1 MGPQDGSIVR
11 SGTTS
16 ASDLLQLISS
26 GQATTRAGLASVTG
40 LARSTVSQRVD
51 ALIASHLVY
60 EAGGG
65 TSTGGRPP
73 VVLAFNRTAGL
84 VLAADLGA
92 THCRLAVADLGA
104 HLIEETTDDLE
115 IAKGPDHV
123 LSWVADRFEELLA
136 RCGRSA
142 ADVRG
147 IGIGVPGPV
156 DFHTGQAVNPP
167 IMPGWDGVS
176 IPARLQARFDTPVLV
191 DNDVNIMAL
200 GEWSTTWPEVD
211 HLLLIKVGTGIGC
224 GVVSRGQVHRGADGA
239 AGDIGHIRLSG
250 HDDAICRC
258 GNLACVEA
266 VAGGAALAQQLRADG
281 FDARSSRDVV
291 RLATEGNAVAVR
303 RVRAAGRLIGEV
315 LASLVNFF
323 NPNVVVVGGDLAEVR
338 DQLLA
343 GIREVVYQRSLPLA
357 TRRLQIAQS
366 TLGDRA
372 GAVGAAVMAVER
384 ALSPEAVEEALLSVP
399 QGRAGASRK

>member
-1 MGPQDGSIVR
+1 MDQQDGAIVR
-11 SGTTS
+11 SGPGS
-16 ASDLLQLISS
+16 ASNLLRLISS
-26 GQATTRAGLASVTG
+26 GEATTRAGLAAATG

-51 ALIASHLVY
+51 ALIASQLVY
-60 EAGGG
+60 EAGEGA
-65 TSTGGRPP
+65 STGGRPP
-73 VVLAFNRTAGL
+73 VVLAFNRGAGV

-104 HLIEETTDDLE
+104 YLLEELTADLE
-115 IAKGPDHV
+115 IATGPDHV
-123 LSWVADRFEELLA
+123 LGWVAERFEELLA
-136 RCGRSA
+136 RCGRSV

-156 DFHTGQAVNPP
+156 DFHTGQAVHPP

-176 IPARLQARFDTPVLV
+176 IPARLQARFDVPVLV

-211 HLLLIKVGTGIGC
+211 HLLLVKVGTGIGC
-224 GVVSRGQVHRGADGA
+224 GVVSGGRVHRGADGA
-239 AGDIGHIRLSG
+239 AGDIGHIRISG

-266 VAGGAALAQQLRADG
+266 VAGGAALARQLRADG

-291 RLATEGNAVAVR
+291 RLATEGNATATR

-323 NPNVVVVGGDLAEVR
+323 NPNVIVVGGDLAEVR

-357 TRRLQIAQS
+357 TRHLQIAQS
-366 TLGDRA
+366 ALGDRA
-372 GAVGAAVMAVER
+372 GAVGAAVMAV
-384 ALSPEAVEEALLSVP
+384 AYVLSPEKVEESLLAATSAV
-399 QGRAGASRK
+399 RAAP

>member
-1 MGPQDGSIVR
+1 MEQQNGAIVE
-11 SGTTS
+11 SLPGS
-16 ASDLLQLISS
+16 ASDLLRLISS
-26 GQATTRAGLASVTG
+26 GQATTRAGLASATG
-40 LARSTVSQRVD
+40 LARSTVSQRVE
-51 ALIASHLVY
+51 ALIASRLVY
-60 EAGGG
+60 EAGEGA
-65 TSTGGRPP
+65 STGGRPP
-73 VVLAFNRTAGL
+73 VVLAFNRGAGV

-104 HLIEETTDDLE
+104 QLLEELTDDLE
-115 IAKGPDHV
+115 IAQGPDRV
-123 LSWVADRFEELLA
+123 LGWVADRFEELLA
-136 RCGRSA
+136 RCGRSV

-156 DFHTGQAVNPP
+156 DFSTGQAVHPP

-176 IPARLQARFDTPVLV
+176 IPERLRERFDAPVLV

-200 GEWSTTWPEVD
+200 GEWSATWRTVD
-211 HLLLIKVGTGIGC
+211 HLLLVKVGTGIGC
-224 GVVSRGQVHRGADGA
+224 GVVSHGRVHRGADGA
-239 AGDIGHIRLSG
+239 AGDIGHIRISG
-250 HDDAICRC
+250 HDDAVCRC

-281 FDARSSRDVV
+281 FDARSGRDVV
-291 RLATEGNAVAVR
+291 RLATEGNPVATR
-303 RVRAAGRLIGEV
+303 RVRAAGRLLGEV

-323 NPNVVVVGGDLAEVR
+323 NPNVIVVGGDLAEVR

-357 TRRLQIAQS
+357 TRHLQIAQS
-366 TLGDRA
+366 VLGDRA

-384 ALSPEAVEEALLSVP
+384 ALSREAVEQALLAVP
-399 QGRAGASRK
+399 QGTAGA

>member
-1 MGPQDGSIVR
+1 MSQGHGAIAR
-11 SGTTS
+11 SGASS

-40 LARSTVSQRVD
+40 LARSTVSQRVE
-51 ALIASHLVY
+51 ALIASQLVY

-73 VVLAFNRTAGL
+73 VVLAFNRAAGV

-104 HLIEETTDDLE
+104 QLLQELTDDLE
-115 IAKGPDHV
+115 IAEGPDHV
-123 LSWVADRFEELLA
+123 LAWVADRFEELLA
-136 RCGRSA
+136 SCGRSA
-142 ADVRG
+142 ADVRA
-147 IGIGVPGPV
+147 IGLGVPGPV
-156 DFHTGQAVNPP
+156 DFSTGQAVSPP

-176 IPARLQARFDTPVLV
+176 IPLRLQARFDAPVLI

-211 HLLLIKVGTGIGC
+211 HLLLVKVGTGIGC

-239 AGDIGHIRLSG
+239 AGDIGHIRISG
-250 HDDAICRC
+250 HDDAVCRC

-291 RLATEGNAVAVR
+291 RLAAEGNAVAIR
-303 RVRAAGRLIGEV
+303 RVRAAGRLLGEV

-323 NPNVVVVGGDLAEVR
+323 NPDVVVVGGDLAEVR

-357 TRRLQIAQS
+357 TRHLEIAQS
-366 TLGDRA
+366 SLGDRA

-384 ALSPEAVEEALLSVP
+384 ALSREAVEEALQAIP
-399 QGRAGASRK
+399 AGTAGAST